1 MFPPHWFRPHHLPPS
16 PTISSSFFRP
26 LCAYPLQLTN
36 IANHSSPTPRHP
48 PSSLATSYYAVDAS
62 DVASCCSIFY
72 NDDAIRF
79 HFDVDRIK
87 QKEVNEKKIQTKR
100 EKKTYGGKS
109 AEEKGSAVSD
119 AYRKYREQKVD
130 KWACGM
136 LSLPYILP
144 IAWFI
149 GSTGTTYI
157 LCTHMYNITKLAWMC
172 AVPAVSAAYNIWLP
186 NCIMAVCLTYKEV
199 QMAYRI
205 VQMALSSHEGTRHA
219 QPAAA
224 C

>member
-62 DVASCCSIFY
+62 DAASCCSIFY

-100 EKKTYGGKS
+100 EKKLMAVNPLKKRARQFLTHIGSIVSRKSTSGHVACSVYHTFCLSHGSLVLWALLTYY
-109 AEEKGSAVSD
+109 VHI
-119 AYRKYREQKVD
+119 
-130 KWACGM
+130 CT
-136 LSLPYILP
+136 ILP
-144 IAWFI
+144 NWPGCALCPLCPLP
-149 GSTGTTYI
+149 TTFGCPTASW
-157 LCTHMYNITKLAWMC
+157 LS
-172 AVPAVSAAYNIWLP
+172 VSH
-186 NCIMAVCLTYKEV
+186 TRR
-199 QMAYRI
+199 YRWPT
-205 VQMALSSHEGTRHA
+205 E
-219 QPAAA
+219 
-224 C
+224 